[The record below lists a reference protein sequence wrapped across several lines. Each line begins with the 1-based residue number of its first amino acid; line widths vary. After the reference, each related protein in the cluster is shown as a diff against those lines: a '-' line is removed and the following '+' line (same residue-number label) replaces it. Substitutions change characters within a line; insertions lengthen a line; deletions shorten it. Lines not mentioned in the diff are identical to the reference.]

1 MLHGCPYIIVL
12 FQRQENMNN
21 NIVQLHSAC
30 SDGNVSRV
38 QFLLASGLDPNA
50 QDGDGW
56 SPLMEAAG
64 RGQEGV
70 VELLLGQPNINLEAR
85 SNHGNTA
92 LIQAAAGG
100 HLSLGVVQ
108 LLLHHG
114 AAPAAVSNIGM
125 SVLDWAAWVV
135 SRGGG
140 EWRERARKVIRYLVE
155 EAGMPV
161 SDRALGYVAGD
172 AGSLATCRD
181 ARATGPSSL
190 KTLARRAAWRV
201 PGPAREESEVW
212 RSRILRN
219 FVQEQEPQPTIG
231 Q

>member
-1 MLHGCPYIIVL
+1 
-12 FQRQENMNN
+12 MNN
-21 NIVQLHSAC
+21 NIVQLHLHSAC

-38 QFLLASGLDPNA
+38 QFLPASGLDPNA
-50 QDGDGW
+50 QDGGGW

-100 HLSLGVVQ
+100 HLSLSVVQ

-114 AAPAAVSNIGM
+114 ADPAAVSNIGM
-125 SVLDWAAWVV
+125 SVLDWAAWAD
-135 SRGGG
+135 SWGGG
-140 EWRERARKVIRYLVE
+140 EWRERARKVLQYLVE
-155 EAGMPV
+155 EAGLPV
-161 SDRALGYVAGD
+161 TDQALGDLAGD
-172 AGSLATCRD
+172 AESLATCQE
-181 ARATGPSSL
+181 ARARGPSSL
-190 KTLARRAAWRV
+190 KILARRAAWRV
-201 PGPAREESEVW
+201 PGPAREESKVW
-212 RSRILRN
+212 RSKILRN
-219 FVQEQEPQPTIG
+219 FVQEQEPTID